1 MLNEKEIRQEV
12 SYEEA
17 LAAGIQYYVERGV
30 PEDIVMGFITSGGNR
45 IYWLYDIIQEEKRN
59 KQNNATVIHLFWND
73 GGFLSGILAADKWKI
88 FGQNRIFD

>member
-30 PEDIVMGFITSGGNR
+30 PEDIVKGFITSGGDR
-45 IYWLYDIIQEEKRN
+45 IFWLYNFIQEEKKN
-59 KQNNATVIHLFWND
+59 PQNLATVIHLIWND
-73 GGFLSGILAADKWKI
+73 GGVLSGILAA
-88 FGQNRIFD
+88 GR